1 MKYIAYFRISTKKQG
16 KSGNGLD
23 AQKRDIQLY
32 LDNYAPQDHK
42 VIHTCQDIQSG
53 KNDER
58 PELANAIALAKKHK
72 ATLLVS
78 KLDRLSRKVSFIA
91 KVMEDK
97 QLSLTV
103 ASMPNADKF
112 QLHIY
117 AALAE
122 QERDFI
128 SIRTKAGLKS
138 IKERNAELIA
148 KGVSPNELDHDGK
161 TLIRKIGGHCPESL
175 AEANQLR
182 KQQADQF
189 VQRIEDIITPLIG
202 NPLQQIANALNN
214 AGVKTARG
222 LSFKPTTVK
231 RLIERIE
238 QNK

>member
-1 MKYIAYFRISTKKQG
+1 MQYIAYFRVSTKKQG

-32 LDNYAPQDHK
+32 LDNYAPKDHEI
-42 VIHTCQDIQSG
+42 IHTCQDIQSG

-58 PELANAIALAKKHK
+58 PELVNAIAMAKQHK

-78 KLDRLSRKVSFIA
+78 KLDRLSRRVSFIA
-91 KVMEDK
+91 KIMEDK

-103 ASMPNADKF
+103 ASMPHADKF

-138 IKERNAELIA
+138 IKERNAALIA
-148 KGVSPNELDHDGK
+148 KGVSTDELDHDGK
-161 TLIRKIGGHCPESL
+161 TLIRKIGGHHPESL
-175 AEANQLR
+175 TEMNKVRRQN
-182 KQQADQF
+182 ADQF
-189 VQRIEDIITPLIG
+189 AQRIEVVITPLIG
-202 NPLQQIANALNN
+202 HPLQHIADALND
-214 AGVKTARG
+214 AGVKTTRG

-231 RLIERIE
+231 RIIDRIERNI
-238 QNK
+238 

>member
-1 MKYIAYFRISTKKQG
+1 MQYIAYFRVSTKKQG

-32 LDNYAPQDHK
+32 LDNYAPADHEI
-42 VIHTCQDIQSG
+42 IHSCQDIQSG
-53 KNDER
+53 KYDER

-78 KLDRLSRKVSFIA
+78 KLDRLSRRVSFIA
-91 KVMEDK
+91 KLMEDK

-148 KGVSPNELDHDGK
+148 KGVSANELDHDGK

-175 AEANQLR
+175 TDANLRR
-182 KQQADQF
+182 KQQADKF
-189 VQRIEDIITPLIG
+189 ALRIEDIIIPLIG
-202 NPLQQIANALNN
+202 NPLQHIANALNN

-231 RLIERIE
+231 RLIDRIE
-238 QNK
+238 QNT

>member
-1 MKYIAYFRISTKKQG
+1 MRYITYFRVSTEKQG

-32 LDNYAPQDHK
+32 LDNYAVPDHE

-53 KNDER
+53 KDDER
-58 PELANAIALAKKHK
+58 PELTNAIALAKKHK

-91 KVMEDK
+91 KIMEDK
-97 QLSLTV
+97 QLSLTI

-138 IKERNAELIA
+138 IQERNNKLIA
-148 KGVSPNELDHDGK
+148 EGVSTGALDIDGK

-175 AEANQLR
+175 TEANQLR
-182 KQQADQF
+182 KQQADRF
-189 VQRIEDIITPLIG
+189 AQRIEDIITPLIG
-202 NPLQQIANALNN
+202 NPLQQIANALNS

-231 RLIERIE
+231 RLIDRIE

>member
-1 MKYIAYFRISTKKQG
+1 MQYIAYFRVSTKKQG

-32 LDNYAPQDHK
+32 LDNYAPPDHEI
-42 VIHTCQDIQSG
+42 IHTCQDIQSG

-78 KLDRLSRKVSFIA
+78 KLDRLSRRVSFIA

-128 SIRTKAGLKS
+128 SVRTKAGLKS
-138 IKERNAELIA
+138 IQDRNIELIA
-148 KGVSPNELDHDGK
+148 KGVSADARDRDGK

-175 AEANQLR
+175 TGANQLR

-189 VQRIEDIITPLIG
+189 ALRIEDIIIPLIG
-202 NPLQQIANALNN
+202 KPLQHIANALNN

-231 RLIERIE
+231 RLIDRIE